1 MTNPFKKGTKNYL
14 FYQIAQPDENGI
26 SRWVLKSEFVGEYA
40 DLMFQ
45 NGASWCRA
53 ESSLAKKY
61 IIEFDKSLTPGNSV
75 DAIRLNGFNNTYM
88 GTQAIR
94 ADIKN
99 YYKQQRCVVLGTS
112 KPEVDHKNG
121 WKNNIEVMTMAS
133 QKFSD
138 FQPLSKAAN
147 DAKRQFCKVCE
158 KTGERFDAK
167 KLGYPMSFYKGGNK
181 HDGSQNGCEGC
192 FLHDPIEFRKHLK
205 FEK

>member
-1 MTNPFKKGTKNYL
+1 MIMTNPFKKGTKNYL

-121 WKNNIEVMTMAS
+121 WKII
-133 QKFSD
+133 
-138 FQPLSKAAN
+138 L
-147 DAKRQFCKVCE
+147 
-158 KTGERFDAK
+158 
-167 KLGYPMSFYKGGNK
+167 KL
-181 HDGSQNGCEGC
+181 
-192 FLHDPIEFRKHLK
+192 
-205 FEK
+205 